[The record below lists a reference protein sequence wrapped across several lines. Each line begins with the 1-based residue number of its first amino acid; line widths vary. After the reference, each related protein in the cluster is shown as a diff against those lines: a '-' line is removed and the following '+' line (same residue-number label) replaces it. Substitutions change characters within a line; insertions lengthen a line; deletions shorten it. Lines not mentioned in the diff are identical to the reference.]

1 MCYNCILSQLLPSI
15 CAQRRLYFQSQCQKV
30 SMSILYHHQVKRNC
44 EPSSSSVEI
53 LLLGHKILLILKYYP
68 LSLHFW
74 LVCCT
79 FPPLYSNI
87 YIYIHMYVHTY
98 LFIFFH
104 EFMLKL
110 QRPTGSSKSLLKHA
124 CLERIARGG
133 RPDLPF

>member
-1 MCYNCILSQLLPSI
+1 MCYNCILSQLLTSI
-15 CAQRRLYFQSQCQKV
+15 CAQRRFYFQSQCQKV

-53 LLLGHKILLILKYYP
+53 LLLGHKILLILKYYS

-87 YIYIHMYVHTY
+87 YIYVYIYIIKKY
-98 LFIFFH
+98 FLLYIYIFFMNLCWNYRDPPVPVKGFSNMH
-104 EFMLKL
+104 V
-110 QRPTGSSKSLLKHA
+110 
-124 CLERIARGG
+124 
-133 RPDLPF
+133 